1 MAKSLRSKVKRDFRS
16 KKRETGIYAATE
28 AARLNR
34 LNAKLASVMKKDK
47 DGDEEITAVAEE
59 PGWSPSWFAAFGLFD
74 AMDITAESM
83 NAWAGVDRHQSGRHR
98 RSRRSRGKRSR
109 GRREASQC

>member
-47 DGDEEITAVAEE
+47 DGDEEIAGEEE
-59 PGWSPSWFAAFGLFD
+59 PGWSPSWFTTFGLLD

-83 NAWAGVDRHQSGRHR
+83 GDVWASSAPMQTQPARPRRKMHR
-98 RSRRSRGKRSR
+98 KRS
-109 GRREASQC
+109 SC